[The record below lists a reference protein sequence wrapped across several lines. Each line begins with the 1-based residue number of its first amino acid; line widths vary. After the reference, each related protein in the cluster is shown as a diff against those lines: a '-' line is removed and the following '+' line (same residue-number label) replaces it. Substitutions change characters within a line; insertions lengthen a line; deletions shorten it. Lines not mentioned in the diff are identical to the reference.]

1 VTRNKGREVQEV
13 GAGVELSTNAGQHHA
28 EDQRHEEAG
37 GWRVAGTGQS
47 VKVRVV
53 TLCCSTCLRGQLQSF
68 CNVVTVN
75 ACSVAEVINVKI
87 LEDIFRNVEGNT
99 KQLVDAGAVGQRSAI
114 SLSIIQVSALGRD

>member
-1 VTRNKGREVQEV
+1 MRKLVDGASQELVNLSRCV
-13 GAGVELSTNAGQHHA
+13 G
-28 EDQRHEEAG
+28 
-37 GWRVAGTGQS
+37 
-47 VKVRVV
+47 V

-114 SLSIIQVSALGRD
+114 SLSIIQVPTLGHD